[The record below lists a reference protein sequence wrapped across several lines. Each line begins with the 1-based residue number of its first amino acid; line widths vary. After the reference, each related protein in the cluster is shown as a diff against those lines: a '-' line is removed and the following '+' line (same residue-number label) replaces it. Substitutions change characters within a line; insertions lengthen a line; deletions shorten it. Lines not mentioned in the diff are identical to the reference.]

1 MEMNQIAEQTSQDQ
15 PEPVKHRPYV
25 SLHNHTTFSIMDSLI
40 KPIDLFERAKEIGQN
55 AIAVTDHGT
64 LAGMWDCL
72 KASKK
77 TGVKLIAGCEFYFVD
92 DVADIESRFRHIV
105 LLAKNAEGYRNLLL
119 MSKEGFD
126 NNIVVFKK
134 VYPRIDWKIL
144 EKYSKGLICTTA
156 CGSGIV
162 SQLINNKKFDE
173 AKNTTKRLKDIF
185 GDDLAVEI
193 QAHAMRRNV
202 NLHSDYQDQT
212 FTNHKLIEIA
222 NELDIRIIV
231 TTDAHYLNKEDWRAH
246 DVWLAMSSGQPVNSG
261 ARLKYN
267 VNDFYLK
274 TSEEIFDKIARNRGE
289 DFAAKVI
296 ENTLYFADKC
306 EEPDWIDP
314 KFSNPS
320 GKELPEFPVK
330 DQQDYEDF
338 KTNLKDDN
346 LSLKTD
352 ALYLRYWCFKELE
365 KLQLTDE
372 ERKARIERLD
382 EEFNVLEFHDFSS
395 YMLIV
400 ADIMDFARKENI
412 KVGPGRGCLIGD
424 TNVLTENGFKR
435 LDSLSIGEKV
445 YTHTG
450 KLQEI
455 TKTFEFDVSNEI
467 LLEIK
472 TENSF
477 GSTILTNDHKVL
489 ASTGKTKRISYKET
503 IGTKGYY
510 NKRVFDQPEWI
521 AANLLTKK
529 HNIFTSFPQR
539 KIKDISKIDLSKFIN
554 NKRTNLKIVVDDK
567 FITKKLF
574 YKDKFSVSNICK
586 NTNINFELIRK
597 LKLKQYDDLVAQRYV
612 LHRTNQTNK
621 LINYLYSNDLTLE
634 NWQKNKNFVKQK
646 INRYIEINNEFM
658 YLLGRWVG
666 DGSYKHN
673 KSGIVISFNSN
684 DKTGIEK
691 ISNIIKKLGF
701 NFYINKSKKQNA
713 VNIEVI
719 DKIIYCLFSGIFP
732 GYKNSSSKCF
742 PIFFRNL
749 NDNLLKSLIEGYFD
763 ADGYIFNKKINVK
776 TISKRLAYEMKEA
789 LLYLKIQSTVYTIKA
804 GFYSNRNCKETYCLY
819 SSDSKNAIFLE
830 NGYYSKIKSIKP
842 IKTNKVYDITVK
854 ENCSYLTTNGVVHN
868 SVGGSFV
875 GYLLGIHMANP
886 IKYNLIFARFHNKQ
900 KQDYPDIDMDFAP
913 SGRDKVINYVKNKYG
928 EDYVVR
934 VGNVITLTP
943 KPYVKAIARTFLFG
957 GDRKSAVELGT
968 KIAETIPDPTYSGI
982 RTISKALEKAPLFA
996 EYAKRYPELAEFG
1009 DFSGNTVALATHAAG
1024 FVIGKR
1030 PLPGLVPLR
1039 RDKDGDI
1046 AIEYEKE
1053 RVEAHGLVKMDF
1065 LGLETLDIITKT
1077 RKLIITNGKTPPT
1090 EPFNYDLLDDKVYD
1104 MISNGDTFCVFQ
1116 LGESAGTIDLC
1127 KKIKPRNIE
1136 DLAIINALARPSARD
1151 IRKGFVEARQSG
1163 KEVELL
1169 HPLLQRAFK
1178 QTYNFGLFEECLMY
1192 LGQDLCGWT
1201 MHEADRLRKFTKEKG
1216 KHPEKDRKLKK
1227 DFINGAINNGVA
1239 EEVVIK
1245 IWDSIINPFGSY
1257 AFNKSLSVFEM
1268 VDIYTV
1274 EGKYINTKY
1283 INEINSGEYVRS
1295 RDEITKK
1302 DIFVKVIDKH
1312 DHGILPLVEIELDTG
1327 EKIKCTMNHK
1337 FRTKETNQMLPLKQ
1351 IIKEDLS
1358 IVVNI
1363 AEKHNLI

>member
-1 MEMNQIAEQTSQDQ
+1 METNQADQ
-15 PEPVKHRPYV
+15 EIQRDQADSIPDEPVKHRPYV
-25 SLHNHTTFSIMDSLI
+25 SLHNHTTYSIMDSLI
-40 KPIDLFERAKEIGQN
+40 KPIDLFERAKEIGQE

-64 LAGMWDCL
+64 LSGMWDCL

-92 DVADIESRFRHIV
+92 DVANIEDRFRHIV

-126 NNIVVFKK
+126 NNIILFKK

-144 EKYSKGLICTTA
+144 EKYSSGLICTTA

-173 AKNTTKRLKDIF
+173 AKSVTQRLKDIF

-193 QAHAMRRNV
+193 QAHAMRRNI

-212 FTNHKLIEIA
+212 FTNNKLIEIA

-231 TTDAHYLNKEDWRAH
+231 STDAHYLNKEDHRAH

-274 TSEEIFDKIARNRGE
+274 TSTEIFNKIARNKGE

-306 EEPDWIDP
+306 EYPEWIDP

-330 DQQDYEDF
+330 DQPDYEDF
-338 KTNLKDDN
+338 KIWLSSQEPTNTLK
-346 LSLKTD
+346 LD
-352 ALYLRYWCFKELE
+352 ALYLRYWCFKELD
-365 KLQLTDE
+365 KLSLTDE

-382 EEFNVLEFHDFSS
+382 EEFGVLEFHDFSS

-400 ADIMDFARKENI
+400 ADIMEFAYKNGI
-412 KVGPGRGCLIGD
+412 KVGPGRGCLAGD
-424 TNVLTENGFKR
+424 TNVLTESGFKR
-435 LDSLSIGEKV
+435 LDLLKVGEKV

-450 KLQEI
+450 KLRKI
-455 TKTFEFDVSNEI
+455 TNVFEFDVSKEDV
-467 LLEIK
+467 LEIK

-477 GSTILTNDHKVL
+477 GSMTLTTDHKVL
-489 ASTGKTKRISYKET
+489 ASAGRIEKISYKNN
-503 IGTKGYY
+503 GRY
-510 NKRVFDQPEWI
+510 NKCVFDQQPEWI
-521 AANLLTKK
+521 PAKLLTKK
-529 HNIFTSFPQR
+529 HRVFSSFPER
-539 KIKDISKIDLSKFIN
+539 KIKNIQRIDLAKYIQ
-554 NKRTNLKIVVDDK
+554 NKKTNLNIIVNNEYIIK
-567 FITKKLF
+567 NS
-574 YKDKFSVSNICK
+574 YCKDKLSISNINK
-586 NTNINFELIRK
+586 ETDLNFELLRKTK
-597 LKLKQYDDLVAQRYV
+597 LKYNLF
-612 LHRTNQTNK
+612 N
-621 LINYLYSNDLTLE
+621 
-634 NWQKNKNFVKQK
+634 VKQK
-646 INRYIEINNEFM
+646 YLPNRLKFANKLFNYFDSKNITLQDWQDNKDNTVVQNIKRYIEINDDFV

-666 DGSYKHN
+666 DGSYKN
-673 KSGIVISFNSN
+673 TNGIVISFNSR
-684 DKTGIEK
+684 DTAGIEK
-691 ISNIIKKLGF
+691 INNIVKNFGF
-701 NFYINKSKKQNA
+701 NTLVYKSKKSNA
-713 VNIEVI
+713 VNIEIV
-719 DKIIYCLFSGIFP
+719 DNIIYNLFANIFCN
-732 GYKNSSSKCF
+732 YQRSSATKHF
-742 PIFFRNL
+742 PSFFRKL
-749 NDNLLKSLIEGYFD
+749 NDDLLKSLIQGYFD
-763 ADGYIFNKKINVK
+763 ADGYKNSCK
-776 TISKRLAYEMKEA
+776 TVSEQLAYELKEA
-789 LLYLKIQSTVYTIKA
+789 LFYLNKQSSVYTTKA
-804 GFYSNRNCKETYCLY
+804 GVYSNRSCKTSYHLY
-819 SSDSKNAIFLE
+819 HFEKDSIK
-830 NGYYSKIKSIKP
+830 NGYYSKIKSIESAK
-842 IKTNKVYDITVK
+842 INKVYDITV
-854 ENCSYLTTNGVVHN
+854 ENDHSYLTTNCVVHN
-868 SVGGSFV
+868 SVGGSLV
-875 GYLLGIHMANP
+875 GYLLKIHLADP
-886 IKYNLIFARFHNKQ
+886 FKYGLIFARFHNKE
-900 KQDYPDIDMDFAP
+900 KTAFPDIDMDFAP
-913 SGRDKVINYVKNKYG
+913 SGRDKIINYVKSKYG
-928 EDYVVR
+928 DDYVVR

-957 GDRKSAVELGT
+957 GDRKEATALGV

-982 RTISKALEKAPLFA
+982 RTITKALEKAPLFA
-996 EYAKRYPELAEFG
+996 EYAARYPELAEFG
-1009 DFSGNTVALATHAAG
+1009 HLSGNAVALATHAAG

-1077 RKLIITNGKTPPT
+1077 RELIIANGKIPPA

-1104 MISNGDTFCVFQ
+1104 MVSNGDTFCVFQ

-1127 KKIKPRNIE
+1127 KKVKPRSIE

-1151 IRKGFVEARQSG
+1151 IRKGFIDARHSG
-1163 KEVELL
+1163 KEIELL

-1178 QTYNFGLFEECLMY
+1178 PTYGFGLFEECLMY
-1192 LGQDLCGWT
+1192 LAKDLCAWT
-1201 MHEADRLRKFTKEKG
+1201 MQEADSLRKMTKEKG
-1216 KHPEKDRKLKK
+1216 KYPEKDKKVRKN
-1227 DFINGAINNGVA
+1227 FIASAVNNGVL
-1239 EEVVIK
+1239 EETATK
-1245 IWDSIINPFGSY
+1245 IWDEIVGKFGGY

-1268 VDIYTV
+1268 IDTYTI

-1302 DIFVKVIDKH
+1302 DIFVKVIDRH
-1312 DHGILPLVEIELDTG
+1312 NHGILPLVEIELDTG

-1351 IIKEDLS
+1351 IIEEGLS
-1358 IVVNI
+1358 IVVNTV
-1363 AEKHNLI
+1363 EKNNII